1 MLGEPLDGQ
10 PPLAAAEL
18 WPIHRPLPSLAAPRQ
33 PLKFLETG
41 IKVIDL
47 LAPVARTGTAGI
59 IGGAGIGKTGAGSRP
74 LHRRLQFANLLL
86 GRQNLTQGDGRL
98 SGVSNRV
105 RPPETQGV

>member
-47 LAPVARTGTAGI
+47 LAPSLARAPPASLAGPASERR
-59 IGGAGIGKTGAGSRP
+59 GPEADRFTEGSSS
-74 LHRRLQFANLLL
+74 QTFC
-86 GRQNLTQGDGRL
+86 
-98 SGVSNRV
+98 
-105 RPPETQGV
+105 